1 MLLVWR
7 EICGGAAGGTCG
19 VAARGGPAEIEII
32 AVGENAVVAL
42 DGGFGEGFLTA
53 PGLNDDVFGHTG
65 YEDFIPADY
74 GFAVLGD
81 NFLYSLA
88 EISLEGFV
96 VFQGVR
102 LLELL
107 DFCAGVPL
115 FAVHFVAAD
124 MKIMVGEEL
133 GHFGDE
139 VVKELVGF
147 LVGGVHGGI
156 ENAPLALD
164 FVGAGAAG

>member
-1 MLLVWR
+1 M
-7 EICGGAAGGTCG
+7 AG
-19 VAARGGPAEIEII
+19 GGPAEIEII
-32 AVGENAVVAL
+32 TVGENAVVAL
-42 DGGFGEGFLTA
+42 GGGFSEGFLSA
-53 PGLNDDVFGHTG
+53 PGLNDDVFWHAGD
-65 YEDFIPADY
+65 EDFVPADH

-88 EISLEGFV
+88 EVRLEGFV

-115 FAVHFVAAD
+115 LAVYFVAAD
-124 MKIMVGEEL
+124 VKIMVGEEL

-139 VVKELVGF
+139 LVEKLVGF

-164 FVGAGAAG
+164 FVGAGGAG